1 MSIPH
6 ATSANYYDFVYE
18 RRYLEGL
25 PALTRKNLKKI
36 QEFAPKGKLL
46 DFGAGTG
53 RISIPLAKDGYK
65 VTAVDCSSEMV
76 EVLKSKAKT
85 QNLNI
90 DTFSELSK
98 IDSTDFDMA
107 ISVFTVLGYIT
118 EKEEIKKVFDQIY
131 NLLKSGGYY
140 MFDLESKSGYEDIVT
155 KKNGVAHNKQDIDFK
170 ELVTV
175 DFKFTDKNLC
185 QYNET
190 VSGELNEEEFS
201 YSEEFIIKF
210 WTKNEIH
217 LLLKEL
223 GFLEIK
229 EFNYGN
235 TDYFIFQKAL
245 I

>member
-1 MSIPH
+1 MSKPH

-65 VTAVDCSSEMV
+65 VTAVDCSSEMLK
-76 EVLKSKAKT
+76 VLRSKAKT

-107 ISVFTVLGYIT
+107 ISIFTVLGYIT

-131 NLLKSGGYY
+131 NLLKPGGYY
-140 MFDLESKSGYEDIVT
+140 MFDLESKKGYEDIFRIN
-155 KKNGVAHNKQDIDFK
+155 NGVAYNREEIDFK

-190 VSGELNEEEFS
+190 VSGVINDEEFS
-201 YSEEFIIKF
+201 YNEEFIIKF
-210 WTKNEIH
+210 WSKDEI
-217 LLLKEL
+217 LICLKEL
-223 GFLEIK
+223 GVLEIK
-229 EFNYGN
+229 ELKYGN
-235 TDYFIFQKAL
+235 TEYYIVQKV
-245 I
+245 

>member
-1 MSIPH
+1 MSKPH
-6 ATSANYYDFVYE
+6 DTSANYYDFVFE

-25 PALTRKNLKKI
+25 PALTRNNLQKI

-185 QYNET
+185 QYNEA
-190 VSGELNEEEFS
+190 VSGVLNEEEFS
-201 YSEEFIIKF
+201 YSESFTIKF
-210 WTKNEIH
+210 WTADEIH
-217 LLLKEL
+217 SILEEI
-223 GFLEIK
+223 GFSKIEK
-229 EFNYGN
+229 FNYGN